1 MAIVIAILKPIVEF
15 ITSFISNFGYWG
27 IIILMTLES
36 ALIPIPSEIIMPF
49 SGFLALNGRL
59 EPIMVILAG
68 SFGNLVGSI
77 ATYYLGIKAGR
88 EFIVRYGRYIFFR
101 KHHLELTEQLFQKY
115 GDKIAFVGRLLPR
128 IRTYVSFPVG
138 IGKTRF
144 IKLLSII
151 GSIIWNHY
159 LYILE
164 YNLEGTGKI

>member
-1 MAIVIAILKPIVEF
+1 MSIGNSNSDSQTNSRIHHLIYFKFWILGNNNTDE
-15 ITSFISNFGYWG
+15 
-27 IIILMTLES
+27 TLES

-59 EPIMVILAG
+59 EPIMVRLAG

-88 EFIVRYGRYIFFR
+88 AFIVRYSRYIFFR
-101 KHHLELTEQLFQKY
+101 KHHLELTEQLFQEY

-144 IKLLSII
+144 IKFAVYNRI
-151 GSIIWNHY
+151 
-159 LYILE
+159 
-164 YNLEGTGKI
+164 YNLEFITYIS